1 MKRKDIIPTLMLFN
15 WFDDYNTRELKK
27 KKVDLNK
34 VNSYSEK
41 MKSYTSSDFLEKTL
55 FFKREI
61 EKGKISLEEIKIE
74 AFALVR
80 EACIRTVGLYPYDVQ
95 IIGALTLHEG
105 KIAEMSTGEGK
116 TLVATMPAYLNALT
130 GRGVHIITANDY
142 LVKRDAEY
150 VEKIFTY
157 LGLTTGYVLNTSSLE
172 ERQRAYQ
179 QDITYITSS
188 ELGFDY
194 LRDNTSPN
202 LESQVLRRVLHYA
215 IVDEIDS
222 LLIDEANTPLVLA
235 GSDETPT
242 SYYKTCYQFID
253 TNIVDEDLQID
264 REEEKVFILN
274 SGYKKIEQFIL
285 EVKIGTLASDLYSKC
300 SNILYYINA
309 CLRAK
314 YLYKNEKDYLKH
326 KGIISIISSK
336 TGRIMR
342 GRRWGEGLHQ
352 AIEAKEN
359 VTIQKESINLAS
371 ITLQNFFKLYN
382 KLSGMTG
389 TAKTQESEFQECY
402 KLEVITIP
410 TNLPLQRIEHPD
422 ILFSTEEKKF
432 HNIVS
437 QVKECQKKQQ
447 PVLIGCSVINTSE
460 KISSLLSK
468 EGIIH
473 NVLNAK
479 FPEKEAEIIA
489 KAGAPSAVTIA
500 TNMAGRGTDIILG
513 GKKSDHFSLQEQKE
527 HEKNREIVLKAHGL
541 FVIVAERHK
550 SRRIDDQL
558 KGRCARQGDPGE
570 CRFFL
575 SLEDE
580 FLSIFGGDR
589 FKKLKDSFQDDE
601 IISLPF
607 LNSVVSYA
615 QQQIEK
621 RDFESRKV
629 TFEYDNITHE
639 QRLKI
644 YNERQKLLELNNVE
658 DIDNIILSFLSDY
671 LLDLQTRKE
680 KVDILVEELYQTL
693 SLESY
698 MTKEQINK
706 LICEKKLVDPS
717 NLIIS
722 HFKDLLSKHHN
733 RFFEF
738 DKMIMLSYLNQYWQ
752 DFLNSVEE
760 VKRITNL
767 LAYGQ
772 KDPKNEF
779 QKRIST
785 NFFNLLLKIRF
796 SSLENIGKR
805 LIQLENADKLSKNL
819 QKNPILFGR
828 INYEK

>member
-1 MKRKDIIPTLMLFN
+1 
-15 WFDDYNTRELKK
+15 
-27 KKVDLNK
+27 
-34 VNSYSEK
+34 
-41 MKSYTSSDFLEKTL
+41 
-55 FFKREI
+55 
-61 EKGKISLEEIKIE
+61 
-74 AFALVR
+74 
-80 EACIRTVGLYPYDVQ
+80 
-95 IIGALTLHEG
+95 
-105 KIAEMSTGEGK
+105 
-116 TLVATMPAYLNALT
+116 
-130 GRGVHIITANDY
+130 
-142 LVKRDAEY
+142 
-150 VEKIFTY
+150 
-157 LGLTTGYVLNTSSLE
+157 
-172 ERQRAYQ
+172 
-179 QDITYITSS
+179 
-188 ELGFDY
+188 
-194 LRDNTSPN
+194 
-202 LESQVLRRVLHYA
+202 
-215 IVDEIDS
+215 
-222 LLIDEANTPLVLA
+222 
-235 GSDETPT
+235 
-242 SYYKTCYQFID
+242 
-253 TNIVDEDLQID
+253 
-264 REEEKVFILN
+264 
-274 SGYKKIEQFIL
+274 
-285 EVKIGTLASDLYSKC
+285 
-300 SNILYYINA
+300 
-309 CLRAK
+309 
-314 YLYKNEKDYLKH
+314 
-326 KGIISIISSK
+326 
-336 TGRIMR
+336 
-342 GRRWGEGLHQ
+342 
-352 AIEAKEN
+352 
-359 VTIQKESINLAS
+359 
-371 ITLQNFFKLYN
+371 
-382 KLSGMTG
+382 
-389 TAKTQESEFQECY
+389 
-402 KLEVITIP
+402 
-410 TNLPLQRIEHPD
+410 
-422 ILFSTEEKKF
+422 
-432 HNIVS
+432 
-437 QVKECQKKQQ
+437 
-447 PVLIGCSVINTSE
+447 
-460 KISSLLSK
+460 
-468 EGIIH
+468 
-473 NVLNAK
+473 
-479 FPEKEAEIIA
+479 
-489 KAGAPSAVTIA
+489 
-500 TNMAGRGTDIILG
+500 MAGRGTDIILG

-785 NFFNLLLKIRF
+785 NFFNLF
-796 SSLENIGKR
+796 
-805 LIQLENADKLSKNL
+805 LI
-819 QKNPILFGR
+819 FFF
-828 INYEK
+828 